1 MLDILERFVQD
12 KEYTYQR
19 MDGGTAIG
27 SRLALIEQFNQV
39 ACVCVCLWT
48 IMRIFK
54 DADNTK
60 MHTDLC
66 LSLCIGQYIVH
77 FVFKTSRADRFR
89 C

>member
-39 ACVCVCLWT
+39 ACVCVSVDYNED
-48 IMRIFK
+48 I
-54 DADNTK
+54 
-60 MHTDLC
+60 
-66 LSLCIGQYIVH
+66 Q
-77 FVFKTSRADRFR
+77 R